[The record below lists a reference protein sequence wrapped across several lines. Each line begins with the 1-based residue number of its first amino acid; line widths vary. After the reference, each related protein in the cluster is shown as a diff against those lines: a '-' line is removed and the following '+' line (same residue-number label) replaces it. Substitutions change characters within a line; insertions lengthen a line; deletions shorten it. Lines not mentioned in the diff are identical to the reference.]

1 MLILE
6 YHLQEILQGT
16 KSMQYGWGIDQAF
29 NPDGTSTMLPTQL
42 ANHSTGFGS
51 CCLLSG

>member
-16 KSMQYGWGIDQAF
+16 KSMQYTWSIDQAF
-29 NPDGTSTMLPTQL
+29 NPDGTSLVDKGHIMWGKKTLFLYGT
-42 ANHSTGFGS
+42 
-51 CCLLSG
+51 